1 MVKLQ
6 NVTRAHLGLLLAN
19 LVWAVNYPFYK
30 VLMPHYITP
39 VALATFAVTVAGLL
53 GLVSLFWGGIEKID
67 RNDIYKFIGAAL
79 LMGIA
84 KKLLLMIGMQ
94 HTSPI
99 EASIIAT
106 LGPILVLVFS
116 FFFGI
121 DRFTPMKVL
130 GMVLGMGGALLV
142 ILSGGGA
149 VTSGEKLMGNL
160 FVVGAIAAS
169 SFSMVWLKG
178 LIMKYRPI
186 MVLRV
191 YYPMAAVML
200 LPFGFDSMIHT
211 DFAAMPAEAL
221 WMFFYVILI
230 PTFGPNYLL
239 IFSLHYVKPT
249 ISSVFFYLQPVGA
262 AILSVALHMD
272 HLTWERVVGALVVF
286 AGVFFVVRS
295 YKSTISSP
303 MHQLDG

>member
-1 MVKLQ
+1 
-6 NVTRAHLGLLLAN
+6 
-19 LVWAVNYPFYK
+19 
-30 VLMPHYITP
+30 
-39 VALATFAVTVAGLL
+39 
-53 GLVSLFWGGIEKID
+53 
-67 RNDIYKFIGAAL
+67 
-79 LMGIA
+79 
-84 KKLLLMIGMQ
+84 
-94 HTSPI
+94 
-99 EASIIAT
+99 
-106 LGPILVLVFS
+106 
-116 FFFGI
+116 
-121 DRFTPMKVL
+121 MKVF

-186 MVLRV
+186 TVLRV

-272 HLTWERVVGALVVF
+272 HFEPGN
-286 AGVFFVVRS
+286 GS
-295 YKSTISSP
+295 
-303 MHQLDG
+303 